1 MLWFIVCHF
10 FGDISPLWFV
20 SCLSYT
26 ALDLGFLLGGQSW
39 STQPCKCHNLSL
51 LNVLNEMNP
60 FSPKKPF
67 SSGCQAKSQWPNSWR
82 TSRFLHTGDYWSR
95 TLGKLVFSEWCL
107 QAYTQYF
114 TIDRKKDFVH
124 HNYRKSSFAGHCK
137 PFCFSLVAGCF
148 WTWCA
153 MDWWHAWSC

>member
-1 MLWFIVCHF
+1 MAI
-10 FGDISPLWFV
+10 
-20 SCLSYT
+20 
-26 ALDLGFLLGGQSW
+26 FLLYDSFHPLFKLYCFRFGVPFGW
-39 STQPCKCHNLSL
+39 TVVIETELCKCHNLSL

-67 SSGCQAKSQWPNSWR
+67 SSGCQAKWQWPNSWR

-107 QAYTQYF
+107 QAYTQYS

-124 HNYRKSSFAGHCK
+124 HNYHKPSFAGHCK
-137 PFCFSLVAGCF
+137 PLCFSLVAGCF
-148 WTWCA
+148 WTWCW